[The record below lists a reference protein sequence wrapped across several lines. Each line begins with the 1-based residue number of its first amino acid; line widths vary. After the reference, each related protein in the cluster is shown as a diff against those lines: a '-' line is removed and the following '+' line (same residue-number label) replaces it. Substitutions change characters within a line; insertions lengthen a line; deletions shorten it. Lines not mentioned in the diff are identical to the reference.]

1 LSDQLIQFVRD
12 YFATNEFIPLHAP
25 VFPGREK
32 EYMADTIEST
42 FVSSVGAYVDRFEK
56 DMTSYTGS
64 SKAVA
69 TVNGTAALHISLKRA
84 GVDSGDLVITQPLT
98 FVATCNAIAYCN
110 AEPVFID
117 VDRETL
123 GLSAK
128 ALESWL
134 EENAKLD
141 TEGVCRTRAD
151 NKVVRACVPMHTFGH
166 PADLDGLVSV
176 TRRWNI
182 ALVEDAAESLGS
194 FYKGRH
200 TGTFGALGT
209 LSFNVN
215 KIMTTGGGGMILA
228 SETLAA
234 RAKHLTTT
242 AKKPHTYEYIHDELG
257 YNYRLP
263 NLNAALGC
271 AQLEQLE
278 DFIDAKRALATAYRQ
293 LFLGTSYAFVEEPED
308 CRSNYWLNAVICEDK
323 AHRDELLQTTN
334 GQGVMTRPVWAL
346 MNHLPMYQS
355 CRKGDLTNAE
365 WLEARVV
372 NLPSSVV
379 QSNSKIN

>member
-1 LSDQLIQFVRD
+1 LSDQLIRFVRD
-12 YFATNEFIPLHAP
+12 YFGTNEFIPLHAP

-32 EYMADTIEST
+32 EYVADTIEST
-42 FVSSVGAYVDRFEK
+42 FVSSVGTYVDRFEQDIAK
-56 DMTSYTGS
+56 YTGS
-64 SKAVA
+64 PRAVA
-69 TVNGTAALHISLKRA
+69 TVNGTAALHIALKLA
-84 GVDSGDLVITQPLT
+84 GLEAGDLVITQPLT

-117 VDRETL
+117 VDRDTL
-123 GLSAK
+123 GLSAT
-128 ALESWL
+128 AMEAWL
-134 EENAKLD
+134 SEHTKLD
-141 TEGVCRTRAD
+141 AEGVCRTRAD

-166 PADLDGLVSV
+166 PADLEGLVSV

-194 FYKGRH
+194 FYKGKH

-209 LSFNVN
+209 LSFNGN

-228 SETLAA
+228 GEALAN

-242 AKKPHTYEYIHDELG
+242 AKKPHPFEYIHDELG

-278 DFIDAKRALATAYRQ
+278 TFIEAKRALAAAYERFFSDTD
-293 LFLGTSYAFVEEPED
+293 LEFVKEPAD

-323 AHRDELLQTTN
+323 AHRNELLETTN
-334 GQGVMTRPVWAL
+334 QQGVMTRPIWAL
-346 MNHLPMYQS
+346 MNHLAMYQS
-355 CRKGDLTNAE
+355 CRRGDLSNSE

-379 QSNSKIN
+379 SKG